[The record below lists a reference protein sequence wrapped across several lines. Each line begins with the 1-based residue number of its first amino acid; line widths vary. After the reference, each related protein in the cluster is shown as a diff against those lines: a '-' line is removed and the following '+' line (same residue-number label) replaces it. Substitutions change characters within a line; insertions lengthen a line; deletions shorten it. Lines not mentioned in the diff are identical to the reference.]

1 MRVLMFGWELPPH
14 NSGGLGVACHG
25 IARALTDKDADV
37 TFVLPRRA
45 EVPGDISKVVFAP
58 VEGGEGARE
67 QNVGSVTVRGIDTP
81 LQPYISAAEYEE
93 YRAHYSEKLQTSIYG
108 EDLFAEVLR
117 YAKKARTIAQEESF
131 DVIHAHD
138 WLAFMAGVEAKRISG
153 KPLVVHVHISGY
165 EQSGGSGIDDRIFH
179 LEQQGMVEAD
189 AIFAVS
195 QHTKDILVA
204 TYGIDASK
212 IYVVYNGID
221 APSYQYRQ
229 AEEKSYSKEAR
240 RSLPVL
246 RPGWNMVLYA
256 GRLTLHKGPDHFL
269 SAARRVLEYEPK
281 TYFVVAGSGEMQFQ
295 IIRQA
300 AMLGI
305 ADRVIFA
312 GFARGEELKQLYHA
326 ADLFVLPSVTEPFG
340 MTPLESLINGTPVL
354 VSKQTG
360 VSEVLHHALKTDF
373 WDTDEMAHKMIMAL
387 RHPEL
392 TKQLGRYGKNEAVSQ
407 TWHKV
412 AEKCIRVY
420 DKLVGKQAANI
431 ETREHAYT
439 QQ

>member
-25 IARALTDKDADV
+25 IARALTDKNADV

-58 VEGGEGARE
+58 VEGRAGARE
-67 QNVGSVTVRGIDTP
+67 QLGEVTVRGIDTP
-81 LQPYISAAEYEE
+81 LKPYISAAEYEE
-93 YRAHYSEKLQTSIYG
+93 YRAHYSEQLQTSIYG

-117 YAKKARTIAQEESF
+117 YAQKAATIAEEEEF

-138 WLAFMAGVEAKRISG
+138 WLTFMAGIEAKRVSG
-153 KPLVVHVHISGY
+153 KPLVLHVHISGY
-165 EQSGGSGIDDRIFH
+165 EQSGGSGIDDRIYQ
-179 LEQQGMVEAD
+179 LERQGMEDAD

-204 TYGIDASK
+204 TYGITPDK

-229 AEEKSYSKEAR
+229 AEEKTYDKSAR

-295 IIRQA
+295 IIKQA
-300 AMLGI
+300 AQLGI

-392 TKQLGRYGKNEAVSQ
+392 TKQLGRYGKNEAMSQ

-412 AEKCIRVY
+412 AEKCIHVY
-420 DKLVGKQAANI
+420 DKLMGRQAAPNDGAV
-431 ETREHAYT
+431 RAYT
-439 QQ
+439 Q